1 MKSWIWAGTAVLLI
15 FFISPGEVAADGFDW
30 PTDSLEQVH
39 AGVDDERVIVSGP
52 NQGQP
57 VQQGFTVADI
67 LRNLGIVAVVLS
79 VVILLL
85 VEFYYKVR
93 IKRSTYRWLMLLGLF
108 VLPVLVGISAMGTL
122 LEETKTVDS
131 CQSCHVMEPFVL
143 EMQDPEGG
151 SLASRHYDNKW
162 IEDNQCYHCHTS
174 YGVQGD
180 LAAKRDG
187 FRHWLLF
194 VTETWPEPIEF
205 AGSYPNQNCMACH
218 GGTPKYEEVP
228 SHAAIAEDLAS
239 NKVSCTSCHGP
250 AHPLPNERDIDY
262 EPEELQTM
270 LESHGIN

>member
-1 MKSWIWAGTAVLLI
+1 MNIVSGVIILLLLAGLPAELY
-15 FFISPGEVAADGFDW
+15 GDGFDW

-57 VQQGFTVADI
+57 VEEGFTVADM
-67 LRNLGIVAVVLS
+67 LRNIGIAAAILAIG
-79 VVILLL
+79 ILLL
-85 VEFYYKVR
+85 VEFYFKVR
-93 IKRSTYRWLMLLGLF
+93 ISRSTYRWLMLFGLF
-108 VLPVLVGISAMGTL
+108 VLPLLVGISAMGTM

-131 CQSCHVMEPFVL
+131 CASCHVMEPFVG
-143 EMQDPEGG
+143 EMIDPQGG
-151 SLASRHYDNKW
+151 SLASRHYENKW
-162 IEDNQCYHCHTS
+162 IEDKQCFHCHTS

-205 AGSYPNQNCMACH
+205 AGSYPNQNCTACH
-218 GGTPKYEEVP
+218 GGTPNYEEVP
-228 SHAAIAEDLAS
+228 SHKAIEEDLRS

-250 AHPLPNERDIDY
+250 AHPLPHQREVDIDR
-262 EPEELQTM
+262 EELQQM
-270 LESHGIN
+270 MEVYAIE